1 MHSYISGIFCCHLNK
16 AVMFQA
22 PRKRYW
28 GLHPPPVPLEQVVD
42 DGLQAIQRAMF
53 LRKAGIVNATDE
65 DFILNPPS
73 RADLL
78 KSAIENIIR
87 CLLLI

>member
-1 MHSYISGIFCCHLNK
+1 
-16 AVMFQA
+16 MFQA

-42 DGLQAIQRAMF
+42 DGLQSIQRAMF
-53 LRKAGIVNATDE
+53 LRKAGIVTDIDE

-78 KSAIENIIR
+78 KSAIENLIR
-87 CLLLI
+87 LLVVNFN